1 MLFKIFSLTTM
12 MVLVMDP
19 GGNLPVFVS
28 LLKDKQPK
36 EYFRIVT
43 RESLAAL
50 GILGLFFIFGDR
62 ILSLLHV
69 SKLSLELGGAIVLFL
84 ISLKMIFG
92 TPIVP
97 KDAQKKE
104 LFIVPL
110 AVPLFAGPSA
120 IAMTILLRSQAPAY
134 LSVSALCLAWG
145 ISTAILLCG
154 RFWARVLGQSLLNA
168 LESLVGFL
176 LTLLS
181 TEMFIS
187 SLRTMLK

>member
-1 MLFKIFSLTTM
+1 MFFKILSLMTM

-19 GGNLPVFVS
+19 CGNLPVFVS
-28 LLKDKQPK
+28 LLKDKHSK
-36 EYFRIVT
+36 DYCRIVI

-50 GILGLFFIFGDR
+50 GILGLFLIFGNR
-62 ILSLLHV
+62 ILNLLHV

-84 ISLKMIFG
+84 ISIKMIFG
-92 TPIVP
+92 SSIVP
-97 KDAQKKE
+97 KEAQKKD

-120 IAMTILLRSQAPAY
+120 IAMTILLRSQTPLY
-134 LSVSALCLAWG
+134 LSASALFLAWCV
-145 ISTAILLCG
+145 STTILLGG
-154 RFWARVLGQSLLNA
+154 RFFARILGQPILDA

-181 TEMFIS
+181 AEMFIS
-187 SLRTMLK
+187 SLRAVLH